1 MLLHHVAHARSGDKG
16 AIADIT
22 VIARNPA
29 DFPLLRDLVT
39 ADRVRTHLAGVVRGT
54 VRRYEVPSLG
64 ALKFVLEDAL
74 DGGVT
79 RSLALDA
86 HGKALAMCLLEMELP
101 EESPTSQAT
110 ATATVQRPTVEGA
123 TR

>member
-1 MLLHHVAHARSGDKG
+1 MRLYDFADARSGDKG
-16 AIADIT
+16 TCADIT
-22 VIARNPA
+22 VIARRPA
-29 DFPLLRDLVT
+29 DFPLLRDQVT
-39 ADRVRTHLAGVVRGT
+39 ADRVRAHLADVARGT
-54 VRRYEVPSLG
+54 VRRYEVAGLA

-101 EESPTSQAT
+101 DGSSDGQ
-110 ATATVQRPTVEGA
+110 PTVPA
-123 TR
+123 PARTRL

>member
-16 AIADIT
+16 ATADVT
-22 VIARNPA
+22 VIARHPA
-29 DFPLLRDLVT
+29 DFPMLRDQVT
-39 ADRVRTHLAGVVRGT
+39 ADRVRAHLTGVVGGV

-101 EESPTSQAT
+101 GESPTPH
-110 ATATVQRPTVEGA
+110 ATATVQGPTVEGM